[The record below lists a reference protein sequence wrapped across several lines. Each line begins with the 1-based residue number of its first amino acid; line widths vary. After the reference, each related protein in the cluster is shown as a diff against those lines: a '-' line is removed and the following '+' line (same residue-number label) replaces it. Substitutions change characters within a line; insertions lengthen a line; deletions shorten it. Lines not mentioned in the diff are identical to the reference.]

1 MKKLLL
7 LLCAFVASV
16 SGAWGQEPDNLAK
29 GATVTWGTDA
39 NHTEVINGTGVLSNL
54 TDGDD
59 GTNVQV
65 KFEGDNTVL
74 SVVLDL
80 GGSKQ
85 FNTLLINQTGD
96 RHNTAFQLY
105 VSTDKSVWTEVTTN
119 STGVTSGKFV
129 ATFTQQEAQY
139 VKYVS
144 SKSDKNVQD
153 EWGAGLAEIQL
164 YKLGTIP
171 VLASITLTAS
181 STTASVGD
189 NITLTPLGNA
199 DQFGAHIGLGDITW
213 NNDNTTAGTISAG
226 VYTAA
231 AAGTS
236 VVSATVGGITSNT
249 VSISVVAG
257 SKIDL
262 LTNWQYRIYPLGTD
276 TKAAGRDG
284 LVDANDGS
292 LWELHGGTGDDEP
305 SRTYDTGFI
314 ADLGAIFDIN
324 SISIKFEGA
333 CSADYTISVAGDDG
347 VFGDAKYTVS
357 NHAGMATY
365 TEIHTGA
372 DISGARYVK
381 FLSTKAATQYGVKI
395 YDFSVVGT
403 KTGEAATNASTPTI
417 SSATFVSP
425 TGNSLTLN
433 ITTTDDAPYVLYQ
446 ITGVGTDRWITGKT
460 GVAES
465 FVLGGL
471 EEGTDYTASI
481 IAYDAA
487 AHGSAISSPSG
498 TTTGGVAD
506 ETAPTMTKAAVT
518 TVGATTVRLTVSA
531 TDNVAGTITY
541 NVKKGEDVVGTGSGA
556 AGEDVIIDVAGL
568 TAETTYPAGTFKV
581 IATDAS
587 SNTSSAMDVA
597 AFTTTVKPT
606 EDAQSTTIRNS
617 SDESLNGKVIN
628 YTCTFT
634 QTGSTVT
641 VTFNYTTPESISGL
655 VQYDV
660 TATGGINIPTASY
673 QWTDCT
679 VGQILHAHSSWA
691 CANGGMAETV
701 EYYYVVASIDGDG
714 GGLMKLPADA
724 NKITSILGKGTINAT
739 AFKNLTTTDEVAYDL
754 TGLKVTSPVAL
765 EANNPNAVFI
775 VKDDAQKANLAG
787 TKNMV
792 IWNAGGS
799 RYEGDIE
806 IVDQNNANTF
816 ATNLPIY
823 ATSVSYTRNVAAD
836 KYVTIALPFTP
847 TTTTTGFSAYAVDGD
862 VSAGKI
868 NFQKTT
874 TGMIAGTAYMLH
886 NTGDAATDF
895 VASASGVVLDFTE
908 GTSGLFRSVF
918 NAKSLTDGDNAYIL
932 SGGKF
937 KHALTGA
944 SIGGF
949 RGYIYYAVSPSREL
963 EITIDGNVTGI
974 NDVKGKTEEGHGV
987 MYNLQGQEVKNPA
1000 KGIYIMNG
1008 KKFIKR

>member
-7 LLCAFVASV
+7 LLCAFMASI
-16 SGAWGQEPDNLAK
+16 SGAWGQNPVNLAL
-29 GATVTWGTDA
+29 GALVSWGTDA
-39 NHTEVINGTGVLSNL
+39 NHTEEINGGNTLSNL
-54 TDGDD
+54 TDGNN

-65 KFEGDNTVL
+65 LFNGDNTVL
-74 SVVLDL
+74 SIVLDL
-80 GGSKQ
+80 GSSKD

-105 VSTDKSVWTEVTTN
+105 ISTDNASWTEVTTK
-119 STGVTSGKFV
+119 SSGVTSGKFI
-129 ATFTQQEAQY
+129 ATFATQTAQY

-144 SKSDKNVQD
+144 SKNDKNVKD
-153 EWGAGLAEIQL
+153 VYGAGLAEIQL
-164 YKLGTIP
+164 YNLATVP
-171 VLASITLTAS
+171 VLSSITLTAS
-181 STTASVGD
+181 ALTAAVGD
-189 NITLTPLGNA
+189 NIVLTAVGNA
-199 DQFGAHIGLGDITW
+199 DQFDAHIGLGDITW
-213 NNDNTTAGTISAG
+213 NNDNTTAGTISDG

-231 AAGTS
+231 AAGIS
-236 VVSATVGGITSNT
+236 IVSATVDDKTSNNITIT
-249 VSISVVAG
+249 VTAG

-262 LTNWQYRIYPLGTD
+262 FTNWQYRIYPLGAD
-276 TKAAGRDG
+276 TKTVGRDG
-284 LVDANDGS
+284 LVDANEAS
-292 LWELHGGTGDDEP
+292 LWELHGETGGDEV

-314 ADLGAIFDIN
+314 ADLGGIYDVSTIL
-324 SISIKFEGA
+324 IKFEGA
-333 CSADYTISVAGDDG
+333 CSADYTISFAGDNG
-347 VFGDAKYTVS
+347 VFGSAAYTVT

-365 TEIHTGA
+365 TEEHTGE
-372 DISGARYVK
+372 SVTGARYVK

-395 YDFSVVGT
+395 FDFTVVGT
-403 KTGEAATNASTPTI
+403 KTADAATNAGTPTI

-425 TGNSLTLN
+425 TDNSLTLN

-446 ITGVGTDRWITGKT
+446 ITGVGSSTRWITGKT

-471 EEGTDYTASI
+471 EEGTNYTANI
-481 IAYDAA
+481 IAYDAV
-487 AHGSAISSPSG
+487 AHGSAIASPVG
-498 TTTGGVAD
+498 TTTGGEID
-506 ETAPTMTKAAVT
+506 ETAPTMTKAAVAS
-518 TVGATTVRLTVSA
+518 VGANTATLTVSA
-531 TDNVAGTITY
+531 TDNVAGTLTY
-541 NVKKGEDVVGTGSGA
+541 NVKRGDDVVGTGSGT
-556 AGEDVIIDVAGL
+556 AGEDVTIDITGL

-581 IATDAS
+581 TATDAS

-660 TATGGINIPTASY
+660 TATGGTNIPTASY

-754 TGLKVTSPVAL
+754 TGLKVSSAVAL

-775 VKDDAQKANLAG
+775 VKDSQKTNLAG

-792 IWNAGGS
+792 TYDGANYTADEITYTDQAGTVPADLAITTG
-799 RYEGDIE
+799 E
-806 IVDQNNANTF
+806 
-816 ATNLPIY
+816 
-823 ATSVSYTRNVAAD
+823 VSYTRTGMAVG
-836 KYVTIALPFTP
+836 KLFSVVLPFSANIPANFKAYEVNAYDGSKITFEEISG
-847 TTTTTGFSAYAVDGD
+847 TTLS
-862 VSAGKI
+862 
-868 NFQKTT
+868 
-874 TGMIAGTAYMLH
+874 AGTAYVIKSE
-886 NTGDAATDF
+886 TTSDF
-895 VASASGVVLDFTE
+895 VASKISTTLNFTE
-908 GTSGLFRSVF
+908 GTSTTAGVTT
-918 NAKSLTDGDNAYIL
+918 NANLTQILDNTGDKYVL
-932 SGGKF
+932 SENKIKKLAGTAKV
-937 KHALTGA
+937 AA
-944 SIGGF
+944 F
-949 RGYIYYAVSPSREL
+949 RGYFTIPAGSNVIDIDL
-963 EITIDGNVTGI
+963 EGDVTGI
-974 NDVKGKTEEGHGV
+974 EKLKNDNLDNAVFYDLNGHQVANPTKG
-987 MYNLQGQEVKNPA
+987 L
-1000 KGIYIMNG
+1000 YIVNG
-1008 KKFIKR
+1008 KKVILK